1 MASTSTAIASVSFTT
16 SSLYSPRGRAG
27 VDARSNVAE
36 MRDAVVQIVQTD
48 IERRGSSS
56 KTVTTPITL
65 VVASLNLRLDFLLN
79 FFFLE
84 ERKNSQLVSPKITS
98 RAHGTRPACL
108 WSPST
113 SQNGRRA
120 AVRTMC
126 TTKAKERCCDCLRGG
141 ARQHG
146 APTHAPRL
154 LRTLLQDRCL
164 VPRSGSGQL
173 RHKRPGLSRP
183 TATHFHGEHHQPRD
197 RGPTNSG
204 YVRSFHLLA
213 TYNTTP
219 SASAAEPCVTI
230 TVEGAHECRVHCQ
243 LTSPKQGKAVH
254 HDLQRLS
261 NGLGATRSRSR
272 TNTLVVTRPPASRHM
287 RAAALSKANPLRPR
301 PPTEDAGGGQTN
313 RLDGRDVGRAINE
326 LAPGPA

>member
-1 MASTSTAIASVSFTT
+1 M
-16 SSLYSPRGRAG
+16 P
-27 VDARSNVAE
+27 
-36 MRDAVVQIVQTD
+36 VV
-48 IERRGSSS
+48 
-56 KTVTTPITL
+56 
-65 VVASLNLRLDFLLN
+65 
-79 FFFLE
+79 
-84 ERKNSQLVSPKITS
+84 
-98 RAHGTRPACL
+98 
-108 WSPST
+108 T

-126 TTKAKERCCDCLRGG
+126 TTKAKERCCDCFRGG

-204 YVRSFHLLA
+204 YVRSFYLLA
-213 TYNTTP
+213 ACNTTP

-254 HDLQRLS
+254 PDLQRLS

-287 RAAALSKANPLRPR
+287 RAAALSKANPLRPKTPNRGRRWWPNESIGR
-301 PPTEDAGGGQTN
+301 PRRGQSNQRAGARPGLRAHLGPVTWRCSLKCLSTCDDASCCQP
-313 RLDGRDVGRAINE
+313 RLTLPARCPLVPQVQDE
-326 LAPGPA
+326 LLPPMHAMKEVQIPWFL